1 MAIKLPKYVSLRRA
15 AYHYQRQIPSKLSHL
30 TSHKFFTAPL
40 RLKEGASE
48 LKLFQAADQAN
59 RDFELFC
66 KTLSNSDPSAF
77 EDTEID
83 KLATKL
89 LAQRGFSGG
98 DFARVK
104 TDESITRREE
114 QLGYQLQAYPEDYA
128 AHVVPEIDDFS
139 EKAHTGEALTVK
151 EKVIERAYKALIR
164 PRTKS
169 NSQTLAGI
177 WSEYLQSK
185 GKDSQNTEV
194 KKATRRWERFLAFV
208 GDGYLVED
216 SKVALLDGLD
226 EYVLQR
232 RADAVTEATIHR
244 ELADVVAC
252 INHGAEKRRLTWKL
266 SRPKQ
271 RHHDP
276 ALRTVLT
283 LDEQTRLVKYCL
295 NPDEKHGPYA
305 AIVLLGLL
313 GGVIPTEVSRISAKN
328 IHLNGKHP
336 YVAFLN
342 KGKTEHRRRVVPIV
356 LGVDICRLWL
366 DSSIKW
372 ANDTSPSNV
381 GACIGNFIKKQTGND
396 SLSIYSLRHTFKMNA
411 TQAEVPVMAMNAI
424 AGWTGGYSGSREML
438 AYGSAALEGTE
449 QLSYLYK
456 ASVQVQGRL
465 LAALK
470 KSDQNT

>member
-1 MAIKLPKYVSLRRA
+1 MAIKLPKYVSLRRS
-15 AYHYQRQIPSKLSHL
+15 AYHYQRQIPSKLAHL

-48 LKLFQAADQAN
+48 LKLFEAADQAN
-59 RDFELFC
+59 RDFDLYC

-83 KLATKL
+83 KLAARL
-89 LAQRGFSGG
+89 LARRGLSAGE
-98 DFARVK
+98 FARVK
-104 TDESITRREE
+104 TDVSITRLEE
-114 QLGYQLQAYPEDYA
+114 QLGYQRQAYPEDYA
-128 AHVVPEIDDFS
+128 AHAIPEIDDLS
-139 EKAHTGEALTVK
+139 EKGLTGEALSVK
-151 EKVIERAYKALIR
+151 EKVIERAYKALIK

-177 WSEYLQSK
+177 WDEYLLSK
-185 GKDSQNTEV
+185 GKDPKNTEV
-194 KKATRRWERFLAFV
+194 RKATRRWERFLAFV

-216 SKVALLDGLD
+216 TQIALLDGLD

-232 RADAVTEATIHR
+232 RTDGVSEATIHR

-252 INHGAEKRRLTWKL
+252 INHGAQKRRLTWKL

-271 RHHDP
+271 RPHDP
-276 ALRTVLT
+276 ALRPVLT
-283 LDEQTRLVKYCL
+283 LEEQVRLVKYCL
-295 NPDEKHGPYA
+295 NPEEKHGAYA

-313 GGVIPTEVSRISAKN
+313 GGVIPTEISRISNKN
-328 IHLNGKHP
+328 IHLSGEHP

-342 KGKTEHRRRVVPIV
+342 KGKTEHRKRVVPIV
-356 LGVDICRLWL
+356 LGVDTCRLWL
-366 DSSIKW
+366 DNAVNW

-381 GACIGNFIKKQTGND
+381 GAGIGNSIKKQTRNA

-438 AYGSAALEGTE
+438 AYGSAALEGTA
-449 QLSYLYK
+449 QLDYLFK
-456 ASVQVQGRL
+456 ASLKVHERL
-465 LAALK
+465 ME
-470 KSDQNT
+470 SM